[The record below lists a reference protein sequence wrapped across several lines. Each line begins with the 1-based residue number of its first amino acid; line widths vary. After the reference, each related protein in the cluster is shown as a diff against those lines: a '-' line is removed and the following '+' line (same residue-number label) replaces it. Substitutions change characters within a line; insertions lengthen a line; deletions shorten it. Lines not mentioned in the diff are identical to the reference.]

1 MPALLTLPIV
11 KNAAVVKGS
20 PASAMSNRFRSNLR
34 AGALALGQKPFH
46 CPQTV
51 GLLLAVGFILLLASP
66 ACVGTGQSSSAYPAM
81 PIVPEGQKGFLAPD
95 FAITVDQGADVL
107 GGEKV
112 RFSDLLAQGQPIVL
126 NFWAGLCPPCR
137 AEMPDLQ
144 EMYDEYQGR
153 VLLFGLDVGSFVSL
167 GSTEDGRA
175 LLEEL
180 KVTYPAGTTFEPKVV
195 REYQIL
201 GMPTTLFIKPNGEVI
216 RNWAGLL
223 NKQKMEELVEEL
235 LAASTQ
241 S

>member
-1 MPALLTLPIV
+1 MR
-11 KNAAVVKGS
+11 
-20 PASAMSNRFRSNLR
+20 NRLRSNVVATARDLR
-34 AGALALGQKPFH
+34 HKPVR

-51 GLLLAVGFILLLASP
+51 GLLLAVWFILLLASV
-66 ACVGTGQSSSAYPAM
+66 ACVDIGPSSSAYPAM
-81 PIVPEGQKGFLAPD
+81 PIVPDSQKGFLAPD
-95 FAITVDQGADVL
+95 FAITVYQGADVL

-112 RFSDLLAQGQPIVL
+112 RFSDLLAQGQPVVL

-144 EMYDEYQGR
+144 EVYDEYQSR
-153 VLLFGLDVGSFVSL
+153 VLLFGLDVGPFVSL
-167 GSTEDGRA
+167 GSRENGRA

-180 KVTYPAGTTFEPKVV
+180 QVTYPAGTTFDANVV
-195 REYQIL
+195 REYHIL